1 MIFEY
6 TIAVCGIGCA
16 AFLGYVTWKNRPA
29 AVSGQVPGLSPDV
42 IDRYSEL
49 DRKIRRIVSALA
61 ISLGLTGFVSV
72 PLSNAGFR
80 DGLVI
85 LHTVL
90 GACFIAAVL
99 PLLML
104 RAGSMGRR
112 ALELIDNHDRHSPKT
127 SPGFG
132 AHLSVGTFWIM
143 AVLAI
148 GLLATVWGMFSAAV
162 SQTEQTVLRQLHAL
176 FSILF
181 LISLGAF
188 SRQMMKSSRT

>member
-6 TIAVCGIGCA
+6 TIAVCGIGCT
-16 AFLGYVTWKNRPA
+16 AFLGYIAWKDRPA
-29 AVSGQVPGLSPDV
+29 AISGRVQGSSPDV
-42 IDRYSEL
+42 IDKYSEP
-49 DRKIRRIVSALA
+49 DRKLRRIVTALA
-61 ISLGLTGFVSV
+61 ITLGLTGFVSV
-72 PLSNAGFR
+72 PLSNVGLR
-80 DGLVI
+80 DGLVM

-90 GACFIAAVL
+90 GAFFILALL

-112 ALELIDNHDRHSPKT
+112 ALELINDHDRHSPKT

-132 AHLSVGTFWIM
+132 TYLSVGIFWIM

-148 GLLATVWGMFSAAV
+148 CLLATVWGMFSTAV
-162 SQTEQTVLRQLHAL
+162 SQAEQAVLRQLHTM

-181 LISLGAF
+181 LLLLGAF
-188 SRQMMKSSRT
+188 SRQIIRSSRI